1 MEIDM
6 TMANFANENAERV
19 RKNAEKTK
27 RNRQIIALV
36 GDMMATIVLFASFIG
51 LYFIG
56 CMF

>member
-6 TMANFANENAERV
+6 TFARIANEHSKKV
-19 RKNAEKTK
+19 RKEREKAK

-36 GDMMATIVLFASFIG
+36 GDMMATVVLFASFIG